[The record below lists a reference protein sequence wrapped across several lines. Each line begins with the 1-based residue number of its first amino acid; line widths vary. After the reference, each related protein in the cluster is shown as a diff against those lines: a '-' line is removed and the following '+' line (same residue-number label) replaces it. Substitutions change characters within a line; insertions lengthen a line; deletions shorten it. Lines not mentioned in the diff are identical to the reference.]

1 MNGSGDGVPGDL
13 REYVGERGAKRA
25 RERDSATLRR
35 EYEDLFLGCFRDRKK
50 RKAVAGLLELTSCLQ
65 LSRNDVY
72 ESIMK
77 NLKTHLLASLRNADE
92 NVLSRVLEESIGFL
106 GVKDL
111 EQIPQDVLK
120 IHTTIPIVLLK
131 RIKRDRPNVYA
142 TLPERTKLRAENGN
156 EPKEI
161 ARLVRLYADER
172 TKLSVEFANDTKTS
186 IDSIFRQLVSILKE
200 IPSTADA
207 TEAVLRQEYVTTSNP
222 VLCELRN
229 DLFREATKDALAR
242 KIHEYISTR
251 KHTLVSELASQLRET
266 YEPVHKHLDYQASKR
281 DASTRAKS
289 SPPMKMLL
297 HALNDIQTFDPEF
310 VFAQPPSREIPRY
323 YDIVKTPMDL
333 STVRNNVENEK
344 YQDVKSFTKDI
355 DQISIN
361 CTLYNGKTS
370 YYGKYGKKFGEK
382 CKHVF
387 KQLEDA
393 ETSRHEIE
401 HQKAL
406 SEFHKNT
413 KMPPVRTVSY
423 LHIHTN

>member
-50 RKAVAGLLELTSCLQ
+50 RKAVAGLFELTSCLQ

-161 ARLVRLYADER
+161 ARLVRLYADQC
-172 TKLSVEFANDTKTS
+172 TKLESTNDTKTS
-186 IDSIFRQLVSILKE
+186 VDSTFRQLVSILKE

-207 TEAVLRQEYVTTSNP
+207 TETVLRQEYVKTSNP

-229 DLFREATKDALAR
+229 DLFRESTNEALAR

-251 KHTLVSELASQLRET
+251 KHALVSELASQLRET
-266 YEPVHKHLDYQASKR
+266 YEPVRKHLDYQSSKR

-289 SPPMKMLL
+289 SPPVKMLL

-333 STVRNNVENEK
+333 STWLCV
-344 YQDVKSFTKDI
+344 QSTHFF
-355 DQISIN
+355 S
-361 CTLYNGKTS
+361 C
-370 YYGKYGKKFGEK
+370 F
-382 CKHVF
+382 
-387 KQLEDA
+387 
-393 ETSRHEIE
+393 
-401 HQKAL
+401 
-406 SEFHKNT
+406 
-413 KMPPVRTVSY
+413 
-423 LHIHTN
+423 

>member
-266 YEPVHKHLDYQASKR
+266 YEPVRKHLDYQSSKR

-289 SPPMKMLL
+289 SPPVKMLL

-333 STVRNNVENEK
+333 STWLCV
-344 YQDVKSFTKDI
+344 QSTHFF
-355 DQISIN
+355 S
-361 CTLYNGKTS
+361 C
-370 YYGKYGKKFGEK
+370 F
-382 CKHVF
+382 
-387 KQLEDA
+387 
-393 ETSRHEIE
+393 
-401 HQKAL
+401 
-406 SEFHKNT
+406 
-413 KMPPVRTVSY
+413 
-423 LHIHTN
+423 